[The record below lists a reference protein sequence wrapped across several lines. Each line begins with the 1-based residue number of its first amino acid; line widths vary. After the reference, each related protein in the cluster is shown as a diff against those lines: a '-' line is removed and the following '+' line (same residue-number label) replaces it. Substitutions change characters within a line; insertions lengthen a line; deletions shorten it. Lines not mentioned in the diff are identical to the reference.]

1 MKQAKHSENATR
13 LIAEV
18 ARLIREDFRRRAQ
31 HLSLTQPQSRLLL
44 IISREPGIN
53 QASLAG
59 LLEVHPVTVT
69 QSVDRLE
76 KAGWLRRERQETDR
90 RSVSLFVTDQAKP
103 ILAELDGIADQT
115 RAATMAGL
123 SVDEQAALEAMLL
136 RIKANFCGTDAEGLQ
151 DD

>member
-76 KAGWLRRERQETDR
+76 KAGWLRRERQESDR

-103 ILAELDGIADQT
+103 ILAELDGIANQT
-115 RAATMAGL
+115 RAATLAGL

-136 RIKANFCGTDAEGLQ
+136 RIKTNFCGTDAEGQQ
-151 DD
+151 DG

>member
-1 MKQAKHSENATR
+1 MKSPTYSESATR

-18 ARLIREDFRRRAQ
+18 SRLVREDFRRRAQ

-59 LLEVHPVTVT
+59 LLEVHPVTIT

-76 KAGWLRRERQETDR
+76 KAGWLRRERQESDR

-103 ILAELDGIADQT
+103 VLAELDGIARQT
-115 RAATMAGL
+115 RVATLAGL
-123 SVDEQAALEAMLL
+123 SAEEQKLLEGMLV
-136 RIKANFCGTDAEGLQ
+136 RIKANFCDTEPEKEQ

>member
-103 ILAELDGIADQT
+103 ILAELDGIANQT
-115 RAATMAGL
+115 RAATLAGL

-136 RIKANFCGTDAEGLQ
+136 RIKANFCGTDAEGQQ